1 MSPTATRP
9 RPAPSKITPTGSS
22 THSGTSRA
30 RRPARIG
37 CSTASSQRT
46 PGPECARVAARARRT
61 AASISATQAAASW
74 SPANGPERPSPT
86 IARTAGT
93 GSWPRS
99 ASRPT
104 TPPATPGN
112 PSPPAIPTTCPTGSG
127 SCTSSPT
134 ASDGTL
140 RSPKRGQEPAA
151 RYPRTFRQPGGPHDS
166 HERPSASR
174 TVADRRPGRRAT
186 QHQSTIHPAADRG
199 AAHPLRTDRPAACP
213 HPRTRTA
220 RFHRGRPRRAG
231 HHQEKEQGRMTRKR
245 RFGRVRQLASGRWQA
260 RYQGPDGL
268 DRPAPETFASKT
280 DAEVWL
286 TLKEA
291 EIRNGDW
298 INPDDGK
305 VSLAEYARVWIDER
319 TGLRPKTVELY
330 RYLLRKHLA
339 QVLGPVPI
347 ADIQPGH
354 VRRWRK
360 TLLDDGVIR
369 RNPCRIKGAGREKSP
384 ERPTLAIAQA
394 CALAEAIGQR
404 YRALVLL
411 AMFSSLRWGELGAVR
426 RCDIDLAARTV
437 RVSRQL
443 AEARGGGFTFGPPK
457 SEAGTR
463 VVTIPEVIIP
473 VVQWHLSC
481 FAQPGDDGL
490 VFTSLRGR
498 PLRHSHFRQRE
509 WLPALKAAG
518 LADFHF
524 HDLRHSGNTLAAS
537 AGATLRELMDRMG
550 HDSERAA
557 MIYLHGS
564 DARQHQIA
572 DSLSKLAREEL
583 KRGSKRPGGQ
593 ASGKRSGTQRARNRK
608 QAS

>member
-1 MSPTATRP
+1 
-9 RPAPSKITPTGSS
+9 
-22 THSGTSRA
+22 
-30 RRPARIG
+30 
-37 CSTASSQRT
+37 
-46 PGPECARVAARARRT
+46 
-61 AASISATQAAASW
+61 
-74 SPANGPERPSPT
+74 
-86 IARTAGT
+86 
-93 GSWPRS
+93 
-99 ASRPT
+99 
-104 TPPATPGN
+104 
-112 PSPPAIPTTCPTGSG
+112 
-127 SCTSSPT
+127 
-134 ASDGTL
+134 
-140 RSPKRGQEPAA
+140 
-151 RYPRTFRQPGGPHDS
+151 
-166 HERPSASR
+166 
-174 TVADRRPGRRAT
+174 
-186 QHQSTIHPAADRG
+186 
-199 AAHPLRTDRPAACP
+199 
-213 HPRTRTA
+213 
-220 RFHRGRPRRAG
+220 
-231 HHQEKEQGRMTRKR
+231 MTKKR

-260 RYQGPDGL
+260 RYTGPDGI
-268 DRPAPETFASKT
+268 DRPAPETFATKT

-305 VSLAEYARVWIDER
+305 ISLAEYARVWIDER

-360 TLLDDGVIR
+360 TLLDDGVSTITMAKAYRLLKAILNTALDDGVIR

-394 CALAEAIGQR
+394 YALAEAIGQR

-411 AMFSSLRWGELGAVR
+411 AMFSSLRWGELGALR

-564 DARQHQIA
+564 DARQHEIA
-572 DSLSKLAREEL
+572 DSLSKLAREQL
-583 KRGSKRPGGQ
+583 NRGTKRTDGRGSGR
-593 ASGKRSGTQRARNRK
+593 RSGTQRARNRK

>member
-1 MSPTATRP
+1 
-9 RPAPSKITPTGSS
+9 
-22 THSGTSRA
+22 
-30 RRPARIG
+30 
-37 CSTASSQRT
+37 
-46 PGPECARVAARARRT
+46 
-61 AASISATQAAASW
+61 
-74 SPANGPERPSPT
+74 
-86 IARTAGT
+86 
-93 GSWPRS
+93 
-99 ASRPT
+99 
-104 TPPATPGN
+104 
-112 PSPPAIPTTCPTGSG
+112 
-127 SCTSSPT
+127 
-134 ASDGTL
+134 
-140 RSPKRGQEPAA
+140 
-151 RYPRTFRQPGGPHDS
+151 
-166 HERPSASR
+166 
-174 TVADRRPGRRAT
+174 
-186 QHQSTIHPAADRG
+186 
-199 AAHPLRTDRPAACP
+199 
-213 HPRTRTA
+213 
-220 RFHRGRPRRAG
+220 
-231 HHQEKEQGRMTRKR
+231 MTRKR

-305 VSLAEYARVWIDER
+305 VSLAEYARIWIDER
-319 TGLRPKTVELY
+319 PGLRPKTVELY

-360 TLLDDGVIR
+360 TLLDDGVSTITTAKAYRLLKAILNTALDDGVIR

-384 ERPTLAIAQA
+384 ERPTLTIAQA
-394 CALAEAIGQR
+394 YALAEAIGQR

-411 AMFSSLRWGELGAVR
+411 AMFSSLRWGELGALR

-443 AEARGGGFTFGPPK
+443 AEARGGGFAFGPPK

-473 VVQWHLSC
+473 VVRWHLSC

-509 WLPALKAAG
+509 WLPALEAAG

-564 DARQHQIA
+564 DARQHEIA
-572 DSLSKLAREEL
+572 DSLSRLAREQL
-583 KRGSKRPGGQ
+583 NRSSKPSGGQ
-593 ASGKRSGTQRARNRK
+593 ASRRRSGTQRARNRK

>member
-112 PSPPAIPTTCPTGSG
+112 PSPPAIPTTCQTGSG

-174 TVADRRPGRRAT
+174 TVADRRSGRRAT
-186 QHQSTIHPAADRG
+186 QHQSTIPPAADRG
-199 AAHPLRTDRPAACP
+199 AAHPLRTDRPAACS
-213 HPRTRTA
+213 HPRIRTA
-220 RFHRGRPRRAG
+220 RVHRGRTRRAG

-280 DAEVWL
+280 D
-286 TLKEA
+286 
-291 EIRNGDW
+291 
-298 INPDDGK
+298 
-305 VSLAEYARVWIDER
+305 
-319 TGLRPKTVELY
+319 ELY

-360 TLLDDGVIR
+360 TLNDDGVSTIPMAKAYRLLKAILKTALDDGVIR

-394 CALAEAIGQR
+394 YALAEAIGQR

-411 AMFSSLRWGELGAVR
+411 AMFSSLRWGELGALR

-443 AEARGGGFTFGPPK
+443 AEARGGGFAFGPPK

-518 LADFHF
+518 L
-524 HDLRHSGNTLAAS
+524 R
-537 AGATLRELMDRMG
+537 
-550 HDSERAA
+550 SEERCV
-557 MIYLHGS
+557 
-564 DARQHQIA
+564 
-572 DSLSKLAREEL
+572 
-583 KRGSKRPGGQ
+583 
-593 ASGKRSGTQRARNRK
+593 GKEG
-608 QAS
+608 

>member
-1 MSPTATRP
+1 
-9 RPAPSKITPTGSS
+9 
-22 THSGTSRA
+22 
-30 RRPARIG
+30 
-37 CSTASSQRT
+37 
-46 PGPECARVAARARRT
+46 
-61 AASISATQAAASW
+61 
-74 SPANGPERPSPT
+74 
-86 IARTAGT
+86 
-93 GSWPRS
+93 
-99 ASRPT
+99 
-104 TPPATPGN
+104 
-112 PSPPAIPTTCPTGSG
+112 
-127 SCTSSPT
+127 
-134 ASDGTL
+134 
-140 RSPKRGQEPAA
+140 
-151 RYPRTFRQPGGPHDS
+151 
-166 HERPSASR
+166 
-174 TVADRRPGRRAT
+174 
-186 QHQSTIHPAADRG
+186 
-199 AAHPLRTDRPAACP
+199 
-213 HPRTRTA
+213 
-220 RFHRGRPRRAG
+220 
-231 HHQEKEQGRMTRKR
+231 MTRKR

-268 DRPAPETFASKT
+268 DRPAPETFATRT

-305 VSLAEYARVWIDER
+305 VSLAEYAGTWIDER

-360 TLLDDGVIR
+360 ALLDDGVSTITMAKAYRLLKAILNTALDDGVIR

-384 ERPTLAIAQA
+384 ERPTLTIGQA
-394 CALAEAIGQR
+394 YALAEAIGQR

-411 AMFSSLRWGELGAVR
+411 AMFSSLRWGELGALR

-443 AEARGGGFTFGPPK
+443 AEARGGGFAFGPPK

-463 VVTIPEVIIP
+463 VVTIPEVIVP

-498 PLRHSHFRQRE
+498 PLRHSHFRQRQ
-509 WLPALKAAG
+509 WLPALEAAG

-564 DARQHQIA
+564 DARQHEIA
-572 DSLSKLAREEL
+572 DSLSRLARDQL
-583 KRGSKRPGGQ
+583 RGNKPSGGQ
-593 ASGKRSGTQRARNRK
+593 AGRSRSGTPRAGSRK

>member
-1 MSPTATRP
+1 M
-9 RPAPSKITPTGSS
+9 
-22 THSGTSRA
+22 
-30 RRPARIG
+30 
-37 CSTASSQRT
+37 
-46 PGPECARVAARARRT
+46 
-61 AASISATQAAASW
+61 
-74 SPANGPERPSPT
+74 
-86 IARTAGT
+86 
-93 GSWPRS
+93 
-99 ASRPT
+99 
-104 TPPATPGN
+104 
-112 PSPPAIPTTCPTGSG
+112 
-127 SCTSSPT
+127 
-134 ASDGTL
+134 
-140 RSPKRGQEPAA
+140 
-151 RYPRTFRQPGGPHDS
+151 
-166 HERPSASR
+166 
-174 TVADRRPGRRAT
+174 
-186 QHQSTIHPAADRG
+186 
-199 AAHPLRTDRPAACP
+199 
-213 HPRTRTA
+213 
-220 RFHRGRPRRAG
+220 
-231 HHQEKEQGRMTRKR
+231 
-245 RFGRVRQLASGRWQA
+245 
-260 RYQGPDGL
+260 

-280 DAEVWL
+280 DADVWL

-298 INPDDGK
+298 TNPDDGK
-305 VSLAEYARVWIDER
+305 VSLAEYARAWIDER
-319 TGLRPKTVELY
+319 PGLRPKTIELY

-360 TLLDDGVIR
+360 TLLDDGVSTITMAKAYRLLKAILNTALDDGVIR

-384 ERPTLAIAQA
+384 ERPTLTIVQA
-394 CALAEAIGQR
+394 YALAEASGQR

-411 AMFSSLRWGELGAVR
+411 AMFSSLRWGELGALR

-443 AEARGGGFTFGPPK
+443 AEARGGGFAFGPPK

-490 VFTSLRGR
+490 VFTSQRGR
-498 PLRHSHFRQRE
+498 PLRHSHFRQRD
-509 WLPALKAAG
+509 WLPALAAAG

-564 DARQHQIA
+564 DARQHEIA
-572 DSLSKLAREEL
+572 DSLSQLAREQL
-583 KRGSKRPGGQ
+583 GRGSKRADGQ
-593 ASGKRSGTQRARNRK
+593 PSRRRSGTQRARNRN